1 MTGNLDSKRLG
12 AGRVWALLV
21 ACLAVGLV
29 IAGMVALYGAL
40 PSIATATGA
49 SQQQLT
55 WITDSYTLAL
65 ACLVLPGGALGDRYG
80 RRRMMVAGLIV
91 LAAGSLIPLVVSG
104 PVWLIAARAV
114 TGAGAALVMPST
126 LSLLTA
132 EFPASRR
139 GLAVGIWAAAVA
151 CGGAIGLLGAGA
163 LLMWWSWTAILVA
176 MAGAGLILAVAACTV
191 AESVEESRLRFD
203 TAGAVVG
210 AVAIGSVV
218 FAASEVPL
226 VGWSDPLVLVLLAV
240 GLGATALF
248 VAVELRADA
257 PMLDVRLFADRRFGS
272 GAFTITA
279 QFLVVFGVF
288 MLVVQYLQLV
298 LGYGPLGAALAVA
311 PIMVPLMLVSPVA
324 PWLSERVGLRAMMA
338 SGLAVTAVGMF
349 GLARLSVGSGYVELL
364 WALVVIGFGIAL
376 SATPATAAIVGAVPT
391 HKHGVAAAVNDA
403 TREVGAAIGIAVVGS
418 LLAAGY
424 RERIGPVVAALPP
437 ELRAPVA
444 ASPAAALEAAGV
456 FGPAARPLVEQ
467 IEEAFV
473 HGSGAAATVL
483 GTGVLAAAVVTVFW
497 APGRVR
503 SAATD
508 SGVDEQASE
517 STPDDTPVV
526 ATGKRAE
533 TGTSLN

>member
-1 MTGNLDSKRLG
+1 MAGNHDSAGLG
-12 AGRVWALLV
+12 AARVWALIV

-80 RRRMMVAGLIV
+80 RRRMMVAGLLV

-114 TGAGAALVMPST
+114 TGVGAALVMPST

-132 EFPASRR
+132 GFPASRR
-139 GLAVGIWAAAVA
+139 GLAVGVWAAAVA
-151 CGGAIGLLGAGA
+151 SGGAIGLLGAGV
-163 LLMWWSWTAILVA
+163 LLMWWSWTAILIA
-176 MAGAGLILAVAACTV
+176 MAGAGLVLAVAACTV
-191 AESVEESRLRFD
+191 AESVEESRVRFD

-210 AVAIGSVV
+210 AVAVGSVV
-218 FAASEVPL
+218 VAASEVPL
-226 VGWSDPLVLVLLAV
+226 VGWGDPLVLVLLAV
-240 GLGATALF
+240 GLGSSALF

-257 PMLDVRLFADRRFGS
+257 PMLDVRLFADRKFGS

-298 LGYGPLGAALAVA
+298 LGYGPLGAALAVS
-311 PIMVPLMLVSPVA
+311 PIMVPLVLVSPVA
-324 PWLSERVGLRAMMA
+324 PWLSERIGLRAMMA
-338 SGLAVTAVGMF
+338 SGLAVTAVGMY
-349 GLARLSVGSGYVELL
+349 GLARLSVHGGYSELV
-364 WALVVIGFGIAL
+364 WALVVIGLGIAL
-376 SATPATAAIVGAVPT
+376 SATPATAAIVGAVPA

-424 RERIGPVVAALPP
+424 RERIEPVVAALPL
-437 ELRAPVA
+437 ELRAPVV
-444 ASPAAALEAAGV
+444 ASPAAALAAAEAI
-456 FGPAARPLVEQ
+456 GPAARPLVER

-473 HGSGAAATVL
+473 HGSGAAAMVL
-483 GTGVLAAAVVTVFW
+483 AAGVLAAAAVVVFW

-503 SAATD
+503 LAAADVEAGPQT
-508 SGVDEQASE
+508 SELAS
-517 STPDDTPVV
+517 DVAPVHV
-526 ATGKRAE
+526 TGKAIE
-533 TGTSLN
+533 INP